1 MYGLFLKRTCSCR
14 RSLLYVLLM
23 PAMIDHFARS
33 ISITTINVMYRVIS
47 PHLDPLAA
55 LHFTTQPIASTGN
68 DLAKICTTQPHL
80 YTIWMR
86 SKVGS

>member
-14 RSLLYVLLM
+14 IGLLYVLLM

-33 ISITTINVMYRVIS
+33 ISITTINVMYRVIF

-55 LHFTTQPIASTGN
+55 LHYTQPIASTGN
-68 DLAKICTTQPHL
+68 DLAKICTTQPHSI
-80 YTIWMR
+80 Y
-86 SKVGS
+86 G

>member
-1 MYGLFLKRTCSCR
+1 
-14 RSLLYVLLM
+14 M

-55 LHFTTQPIASTGN
+55 LHYTQPIASTGN

-80 YTIWMR
+80 YLWMR
-86 SKVGS
+86 SESALD